1 MFDEIMIE
9 NFPNLG
15 KETDNQFQEAQRV
28 SNKMNTK
35 KSTSKSIIIKMSKVK
50 DKKRTLKAAREK
62 Q

>member
-35 KSTSKSIIIKMSKVK
+35 KSTSKSIIIKMAKVK